1 MVSFVKDAK
10 ICLVTKALLVGIGEV
25 PEQQQEDGSYSPV
38 CYASRKLSNV
48 EKRHSQFER
57 EALAV
62 RWAYQ
67 NFCLHLYGI
76 EFELRTYHK
85 PLVTVL
91 GVKSTRP
98 LAVIEI
104 WLLYREQFRYLVT
117 LRGKKTLRM
126 P

>member
-67 NFCLHLYGI
+67 KFCLHLYLSNFMCI
-76 EFELRTYHK
+76 YYMCPHMYVQYKSVYMHMYIMHTHAELHITPNH
-85 PLVTVL
+85 
-91 GVKSTRP
+91 S
-98 LAVIEI
+98 
-104 WLLYREQFRYLVT
+104 
-117 LRGKKTLRM
+117 
-126 P
+126 

>member
-10 ICLVTKALLVGIGEV
+10 IHLVTKALLVGIGEV

-48 EKRHSQFER
+48 EQRHSQFER

-62 RWAYQ
+62 RWVYQ
-67 NFCLHLYGI
+67 KFCLHLYGI
-76 EFELRTYHK
+76 EFELRTDHK
-85 PLVTVL
+85 SLVSVL

-98 LAVIEI
+98 LAGIEI

-117 LRGKKTLRM
+117 LMKKKTLRM

>member
-10 ICLVTKALLVGIGEV
+10 IRLVTKALLVGIGEV

-67 NFCLHLYGI
+67 KFC
-76 EFELRTYHK
+76 
-85 PLVTVL
+85 PA
-91 GVKSTRP
+91 STCMESSLSSAQTTSR
-98 LAVIEI
+98 
-104 WLLYREQFRYLVT
+104 W
-117 LRGKKTLRM
+117 
-126 P
+126 

>member
-57 EALAV
+57 D
-62 RWAYQ
+62 R
-67 NFCLHLYGI
+67 
-76 EFELRTYHK
+76 
-85 PLVTVL
+85 PLVRPI
-91 GVKSTRP
+91 KNFASTCMESSLSSAQTTSR
-98 LAVIEI
+98 
-104 WLLYREQFRYLVT
+104 W
-117 LRGKKTLRM
+117 
-126 P
+126 

>member
-1 MVSFVKDAK
+1 M
-10 ICLVTKALLVGIGEV
+10 
-25 PEQQQEDGSYSPV
+25 

-67 NFCLHLYGI
+67 KFCLHLMYGI
-76 EFELRTYHK
+76 EFELRTDHR

-98 LAVIEI
+98 LVGIEI
-104 WLLYREQFRYLVT
+104 WLLYASNFVI
-117 LRGKKTLRM
+117 
-126 P
+126 

>member
-10 ICLVTKALLVGIGEV
+10 IRLVTEALLVGIGEV

-67 NFCLHLYGI
+67 KFCLHLYGI
-76 EFELRTYHK
+76 EFELGTDHR

-98 LAVIEI
+98 LAGIEI
-104 WLLYREQFRYLVT
+104 RLLYASNFVI
-117 LRGKKTLRM
+117 
-126 P
+126 

>member
-10 ICLVTKALLVGIGEV
+10 IRLVTKALLVGIGEV
-25 PEQQQEDGSYSPV
+25 PEQQQQEDGSYSPV

-67 NFCLHLYGI
+67 KFCLHLYGI
-76 EFELRTYHK
+76 EFELGTDHR

-98 LAVIEI
+98 LAGIEI
-104 WLLYREQFRYLVT
+104 RLLYASNFVI
-117 LRGKKTLRM
+117 
-126 P
+126 